1 MTLSWLKI
9 NKMALPVEDV
19 KVDHVAKV
27 GNMTKGF
34 LPHCCPGDFPEEPEK
49 AVEKLHPFLGL
60 WYKEKLKKPE
70 ARKAL
75 GIANRKLSVLEK
87 DIVLGR
93 LQIYRQWLQRK
104 KKNTKN
110 GEKTEV
116 AILHVL
122 KGFEKEH
129 GKEPEEGLKPAKR
142 LRRKTPQKEI
152 QPLESA
158 AAAAAEPEEGN
169 VEPARKK
176 AIIIASPASPGQDSN
191 VSSVASVKTIS
202 SSSSGHIAADA
213 LTKQAWKR
221 PASPSLST
229 KKPAM
234 AKKKPGKKAIS
245 GVTRYKWMASLSFGW
260 VKQTKATEKA
270 YIQAKDELESKAYCL
285 VNVSLRKGPE
295 QDQVMETLMAEV
307 VKEGLQK
314 AKVKEIKNSLLKRL

>member
-1 MTLSWLKI
+1 M
-9 NKMALPVEDV
+9 
-19 KVDHVAKV
+19 
-27 GNMTKGF
+27 
-34 LPHCCPGDFPEEPEK
+34 
-49 AVEKLHPFLGL
+49 
-60 WYKEKLKKPE
+60 
-70 ARKAL
+70 
-75 GIANRKLSVLEK
+75 
-87 DIVLGR
+87 
-93 LQIYRQWLQRK
+93 QIYRQWLQRK
-104 KKNTKN
+104 KKNIKN
-110 GEKTEV
+110 GEKEG

-158 AAAAAEPEEGN
+158 AAAAEPEEGN

-191 VSSVASVKTIS
+191 VSSVASVKAIS

-245 GVTRYKWMASLSFGW
+245 GVTRYKWVASLSFGW

-270 YIQAKDELESKAYCL
+270 YIQAKYELESKAYCL
-285 VNVSLRKGPE
+285 GNVSLRKGPE

>member
-1 MTLSWLKI
+1 M
-9 NKMALPVEDV
+9 
-19 KVDHVAKV
+19 
-27 GNMTKGF
+27 
-34 LPHCCPGDFPEEPEK
+34 
-49 AVEKLHPFLGL
+49 
-60 WYKEKLKKPE
+60 
-70 ARKAL
+70 
-75 GIANRKLSVLEK
+75 
-87 DIVLGR
+87 
-93 LQIYRQWLQRK
+93 QIYRQWLQRK
-104 KKNTKN
+104 KKNIKN

-122 KGFEKEH
+122 KALGFEKEH

-152 QPLESA
+152 QPLESAAAAAA

-221 PASPSLST
+221 PASASLST

-245 GVTRYKWMASLSFGW
+245 GVTIYEWVASLSFGW
-260 VKQTKATEKA
+260 VKQTRAT
-270 YIQAKDELESKAYCL
+270 
-285 VNVSLRKGPE
+285 
-295 QDQVMETLMAEV
+295 
-307 VKEGLQK
+307 
-314 AKVKEIKNSLLKRL
+314 